1 MKSILLILTIVAV
14 GAQSVQAQ
22 TTTPPEA
29 PYGLA
34 AQEVY
39 GIFQSEYTNV
49 MRPNTNRTL
58 EDFELLL
65 MYGRW
70 LIIAHPKSLTIGRQ
84 EVRGDRNFDR
94 MISVYTEMSKIPAD
108 PILKSAYLDS
118 AKTLYDQVLTI
129 FTPEEIDEFRWRYEY
144 GRFLLGNSD
153 ISNGQQLA
161 FEQYMILYGKDPERL
176 VKDADGF
183 YAQFIASYLVT
194 ENRTDEVIAF
204 MEAAQPFADAATI
217 EAFNGH
223 RDRLF
228 RNPEDRIAFL
238 RTQCPNDVC
247 PVDIMEQLYDLY
259 VRVGDQENSR
269 KFAEELYKADANYK
283 NTRRMGVMAS
293 SNADYRL
300 GIKYME
306 EALGKSQD
314 PNELKIVALD
324 LANLFR
330 NLDNLQRARE
340 YARRAASYDPAWGE
354 PNLAIAQIYAQAV
367 TDCAGGQLT
376 RLDKVVYWLILDYLD
391 KARADESVRNAVER
405 SYAQYERSAPSVEE
419 KFYQN
424 WTVGDRLQVNGSLRE
439 CYAWIN
445 ESTRAR

>member
-1 MKSILLILTIVAV
+1 MKSILFILSFVAF
-14 GAQSVQAQ
+14 GVQNAHAQ
-22 TTTPPEA
+22 TDPIPEA

-49 MRPNTNRTL
+49 MRPNPNRTL
-58 EDFELLL
+58 DDFELLL

-84 EVRGDRNFDR
+84 EIRGDRNFDR
-94 MISVYTEMSKIPAD
+94 MINVYSEMSKIPAD
-108 PILKSAYLDS
+108 PILKSTYLDS
-118 AKTLYDQVLTI
+118 AKTLYDRVLTI

-144 GRFLLGNSD
+144 GRFLLSNSA
-153 ISNGQQLA
+153 ISNNQQQA
-161 FEQYMILYGKDPERL
+161 FNQYKILYDKDPKRL
-176 VKDADGF
+176 VTDADGF
-183 YAQFIASYLVT
+183 YAQFVANFLVS
-194 ENRTDEVIAF
+194 ENRNDDVIAF
-204 MEAAQPFADAATI
+204 MEAAQVHADAATVD
-217 EAFNGH
+217 AFNAI

-238 RTQCPNDVC
+238 LTQCPDGVC
-247 PVDIMEQLYDLY
+247 SIDIMGQLYDLY
-259 VRVGDQENSR
+259 VRVGDRDNSR
-269 KFAEELYKADANYK
+269 KFAEELYKADANYA

-306 EALGKSQD
+306 EALGKSED
-314 PNELKIVALD
+314 PSELKLVSLD

-330 NLDNLQRARE
+330 NIDSLQRARE
-340 YARRAASYDPAWGE
+340 YARRAASFDPAWGE

-391 KARADESVRNAVER
+391 KARTDASVRTAVDR

-445 ESTRAR
+445 ETTRVR

>member
-1 MKSILLILTIVAV
+1 MKSLLLILSFVAF
-14 GAQSVQAQ
+14 GAHHVQAQ
-22 TTTPPEA
+22 TTPTPPA

-34 AQEVY
+34 APEVY

-49 MRPNTNRTL
+49 MRPNPNRTL

-94 MISVYTEMSKIPAD
+94 MINVYAEMSKIPAD
-108 PILKSAYLDS
+108 PILKSTYLDS
-118 AKTLYDQVLTI
+118 AKTLYDRVLTI

-153 ISNGQQLA
+153 IANNQKLA
-161 FEQYMILYGKDPERL
+161 FDQYMILYGKDPKRL
-176 VKDADGF
+176 VTDADGF
-183 YAQFIASYLVT
+183 YAQFLANFMVT
-194 ENRTDEVIAF
+194 ESRNDEVIAF
-204 MEAAQPFADAATI
+204 MEAAQPHADAATVD
-217 EAFNGH
+217 AFNGI

-238 RTQCPNDVC
+238 LTQCPNGVC
-247 PVDIMEQLYDLY
+247 PIDIMGQLYDLY
-259 VRVGDQENSR
+259 VRTGDRVNSQ
-269 KFAEELYKADANYK
+269 KFAEELYKADANYA

-314 PNELKIVALD
+314 PTELKIVALD

-340 YARRAASYDPAWGE
+340 YARRASSYDPAWGE

-391 KARADESVRNAVER
+391 KARADASVRNAVER
-405 SYAQYERSAPSVEE
+405 SYPQYERSAPSVEE

-445 ESTRAR
+445 ESTRVR